1 MTAIQTFTTPI
12 QENDLPTAKGAYALL
27 IRLPRRFRASVGA
40 LGQIDL
46 PAGDYLYLGSAYG
59 PGGLRARLRRHL
71 RASKKTHWHVDYL
84 TGAGEITD
92 IIAVSAGKE
101 CDLVDRALMYAGVS
115 VPIAGFGSSDCPRCS
130 AHLLAM
136 PSETLPILARLAE

>member
-1 MTAIQTFTTPI
+1 MTAIQTFTAPV
-12 QENDLPTAKGAYALL
+12 QGDSLPTTKGAYALL

-46 PAGDYLYLGSAYG
+46 LADDYLYLGSAYG

-71 RASKKTHWHVDYL
+71 RASKKAHWHVDYL

-92 IIAVSAGKE
+92 IIAVSEGKE
-101 CDLVDRALMYAGVS
+101 CDLVDRALMFPGVS
-115 VPIAGFGSSDCPRCS
+115 VPIAGFGSSDCPRCP
-130 AHLLAM
+130 ALLLAM
-136 PSETLPILARLAE
+136 PSETLPILASLAE